1 TLASRAVA
9 FQQRCK
15 LVAHLGVGGV
25 DARYPGG
32 ALRGRDVEGLVKE
45 FADLAP
51 ALRRHSFPD
60 WVSSLYSHASASL
73 CSLPIVAT
81 ERSTV
86 GAVSST
92 LRPPK
97 NRSSM
102 IWHLRGSTAAS
113 AFNAS
118 SRAITSAPRS
128 GAKLSASSKGAF
140 GAPPPRFA
148 LLC

>member
-1 TLASRAVA
+1 GAHAGEDRFGRYLDLVVLVVAFGEIHRADASTPQFANQAIRSLPLERRRGIGLVKRKHGGLQPALDETLASRAVA

-60 WVSSLYSHASASL
+60 WVS
-73 CSLPIVAT
+73 
-81 ERSTV
+81 
-86 GAVSST
+86 
-92 LRPPK
+92 
-97 NRSSM
+97 
-102 IWHLRGSTAAS
+102 
-113 AFNAS
+113 
-118 SRAITSAPRS
+118 
-128 GAKLSASSKGAF
+128 
-140 GAPPPRFA
+140 
-148 LLC
+148 